1 MKNIND
7 IFTIITLFILLYFS
21 FRVFLFAIL
30 GNDTKIPG
38 FNRLELI
45 KQYRENEEE

>member
-7 IFTIITLFILLYFS
+7 LLTIITLFILLYFS
-21 FRVFLFAIL
+21 LRVFLFAVI

-38 FNRLELI
+38 FNRLELL